1 MVFVCA
7 ESACECDLGVW
18 DCSVF
23 VVLLGLVFYGVVLF
37 SCFFYCGGVFVGYD
51 GVWGLGVGEVF
62 VFYCAGVGL
71 GHVAVVDLGA
81 SLVVWVWVLC
91 VLEFEGSVF
100 EGSVVVF
107 VVLVYGSGVYEVSSV
122 VFPVCFCDC

>member
-1 MVFVCA
+1 M
-7 ESACECDLGVW
+7 
-18 DCSVF
+18 
-23 VVLLGLVFYGVVLF
+23 
-37 SCFFYCGGVFVGYD
+37 GYD

-81 SLVVWVWVLC
+81 SLVVWVLVLC

-100 EGSVVVF
+100 EGSVVVV

-122 VFPVCFCDC
+122 VLPVGFGDC